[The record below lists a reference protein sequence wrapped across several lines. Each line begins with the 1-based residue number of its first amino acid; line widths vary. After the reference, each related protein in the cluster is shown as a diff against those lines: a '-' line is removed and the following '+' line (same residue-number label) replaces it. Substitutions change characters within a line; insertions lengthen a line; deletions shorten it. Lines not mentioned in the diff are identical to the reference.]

1 MKNALLIMVLGFVMV
16 ITITAFNVW
25 ANRAL
30 HAQCLAQGGVYHRSA
45 EASRS
50 RCEFATQP
58 KQVDKPQG

>member
-1 MKNALLIMVLGFVMV
+1 MKNAFLILVLGSVLV
-16 ITITAFNVW
+16 ILITIFNIW

-30 HAQCLAQGGVYHRSA
+30 HTQCLAQGGVYHRSA

-58 KQVDKPQG
+58 KPIDKPQK